1 VFLSAARFGLQFT
14 GKPLNMQTLGSGV
27 ADPKGAS
34 DSDVLLKTDG
44 DDDNVLSANDDSSAH
59 GTAVCDIL
67 DASDDEVILRADES
81 TGDVLGSIPV
91 DDGVSLSAVD
101 LPDDRSM
108 DIRLANYTTVVLV
121 SDNLDDE
128 AIWCRPKH

>member
-44 DDDNVLSANDDSSAH
+44 DDDNVLSANDDSSAR

-81 TGDVLGSIPV
+81 TGDASWAAFRSTVESA
-91 DDGVSLSAVD
+91 SLP
-101 LPDDRSM
+101 LTCPM
-108 DIRLANYTTVVLV
+108 I
-121 SDNLDDE
+121 E
-128 AIWCRPKH
+128 AWTSG